1 MIKPQAQH
9 VQLCMMGSI
18 ENVVSDPNI
27 QGEPLCGPSQ
37 LLPKCVSVLK
47 LRCTFATANI

>member
-18 ENVVSDPNI
+18 ENVISD
-27 QGEPLCGPSQ
+27 Q
-37 LLPKCVSVLK
+37 
-47 LRCTFATANI
+47 TFKENDYVDQASCYRNAFRF